1 MGRLFAVFLLY
12 AIFIVP
18 TLTAHQLDIQ
28 VGIDPNRPLALHEG
42 PKTYRRDARGRPFK
56 SIILTSSKLFGIG
69 SNLLRDSS
77 TSSSTTSTTTTI
89 PPLPPRSPLNVD
101 QRLKPFIVTSR
112 PFGFANPAGN
122 LLRESTTT
130 STTTPS
136 PLVDKATPTIPFF
149 SISCTVGSSCSQI
162 ISARQTQ
169 TAKPTFKPYTKE
181 EIDKFRGGLGS
192 RFPPKLGSS
201 SVNFQRPNVST
212 TEKPS
217 TEKLNSL
224 WRIRTTLPPIPT
236 TTSSTTTTRPN
247 PVKSKPVDNWSS
259 GWKWP
264 TQIESAASEGHKQD
278 EIESSNQR
286 VESGT
291 SKWAVVK
298 PSPQGFQKN
307 QTVFSGHPVRTN
319 IFSANPY
326 SAKEK
331 HDNVKGSS
339 VIHRPEGNVKIPDTA
354 GSNHASWLS
363 LLAASLSVLH
373 NQNHSKRPNSHLQET
388 RTPPPPLPHSAPF
401 PMKTTSRPFKLRPG
415 SSVAPVEQDRW
426 HSLALTNK
434 EEENSLIESKKPSA
448 VVGYSISLP
457 ENEENY
463 RHHEVISSKGNKIS
477 LITGA
482 LNRNKQTQNSVKAVQ
497 SNQHKVNSANL
508 PPEVSVS
515 SHVIGLRIK
524 PKSLGGNTFIEH
536 VQGTALET
544 DGENV
549 NLSDLIMKHDLPQR
563 PARFLPHRQ
572 RSFVTFDE
580 KSGWRPVRFPN
591 A

>member
-1 MGRLFAVFLLY
+1 MGRLFAVFLLF
-12 AIFIVP
+12 AIFNLP
-18 TLTAHQLDIQ
+18 ALTAHPLDIQ
-28 VGIDPNRPLALHEG
+28 VGIDPNRPLALYEG
-42 PKTYRRDARGRPFK
+42 PQTYRRDARGRPFK

-77 TSSSTTSTTTTI
+77 TSSSTTATTTTTTTT
-89 PPLPPRSPLNVD
+89 PPPPPRSPLNVG
-101 QRLKPFIVTSR
+101 QRLKPFVVTSK
-112 PFGFANPAGN
+112 PFGFANPASN

-136 PLVDKATPTIPFF
+136 PFADKATPTIPFF

-181 EIDKFRGGLGS
+181 EIDKFKGGLGS
-192 RFPPKLGSS
+192 RFPPKIGSS
-201 SVNFQRPNVST
+201 SVNIQSPNVST

-224 WRIRTTLPPIPT
+224 WRIRTTLPPVPT
-236 TTSSTTTTRPN
+236 ITSSTTTIRPN
-247 PVKSKPVDNWSS
+247 PVKSKPADNWSS

-264 TQIESAASEGHKQD
+264 AHIESAASENHKQD

-291 SKWAVVK
+291 SEWAAVK
-298 PSPQGFQKN
+298 PSSQG
-307 QTVFSGHPVRTN
+307 QTGFSVHPVRTN
-319 IFSANPY
+319 IFSAKPY

-331 HDNVKGSS
+331 HDYVKGSS
-339 VIHRPEGNVKIPDTA
+339 ILHRPEGNMKIPATA

-373 NQNHSKRPNSHLQET
+373 NQNHSQRPHSHLQET
-388 RTPPPPLPHSAPF
+388 RTPPPPLPLSEPF
-401 PMKTTSRPFKLRPG
+401 PMKTTSRPFKLRPD

-434 EEENSLIESKKPSA
+434 EEENSLIEPKKPSG

-457 ENEENY
+457 EKEEDY

-482 LNRNKQTQNSVKAVQ
+482 LNRNKQTQNPVKAVQ
-497 SNQHKVNSANL
+497 NNQHKANSANL

-524 PKSLGGNTFIEH
+524 PKSLGGTAFIEH